1 MGLFGEQ
8 VSEEIEA
15 KDKRIAELEAKLARK
30 EAKAAEKL
38 TSKVAAS
45 DVDDDDIGRLSM
57 VSVKLPP
64 FTESNPALWFGK
76 AEAQFALRG
85 IKDDTTKFYHLYAN
99 LTEKAMN
106 EIENLLL
113 DPPKTGKVETM
124 KYKLIRKFGKS
135 QYQKDSEL
143 LSIRSLGDLRP
154 TEMWLKFQRLNKDPH
169 NTTSS
174 FVKAYLIDMY
184 PPEVRTAIANMTF
197 ADNDEMAEAADK
209 IMDMRKAPHVNA
221 IAEDQGQVP
230 YEIPEVDA
238 IGRGQPTSRGRGSS
252 RGRPNAGGQ
261 KPPGSKPKTCF
272 YHDRHGLSAFRCD
285 GSPCPFANAPLANR
299 PSGNATAGR

>member
-15 KDKRIAELEAKLARK
+15 KDKRIAELEAKLAKK
-30 EAKAAEKL
+30 E
-38 TSKVAAS
+38 SKAS
-45 DVDDDDIGRLSM
+45 DVDDDDSGRLSM

-135 QYQKDSEL
+135 QYQKD
-143 LSIRSLGDLRP
+143 LS
-154 TEMWLKFQRLNKDPH
+154 
-169 NTTSS
+169 
-174 FVKAYLIDMY
+174 LIH
-184 PPEVRTAIANMTF
+184 I
-197 ADNDEMAEAADK
+197 
-209 IMDMRKAPHVNA
+209 
-221 IAEDQGQVP
+221 
-230 YEIPEVDA
+230 
-238 IGRGQPTSRGRGSS
+238 
-252 RGRPNAGGQ
+252 
-261 KPPGSKPKTCF
+261 
-272 YHDRHGLSAFRCD
+272 
-285 GSPCPFANAPLANR
+285 
-299 PSGNATAGR
+299 